1 MIVMKFSG
9 FSRAFGQKAFRYPV
23 GITHRQKLDGVEAGE
38 EVVPLEATVIFLKKI
53 IFLFPDQ

>member
-1 MIVMKFSG
+1 MIVMIKSFSG

-38 EVVPLEATVIFLKKI
+38 EVVPLEATVMFFKK
-53 IFLFPDQ
+53 